1 MFIWAPILGDVELP
15 GSDLSLGPARPTGAH
30 IPAAFVGLAVF
41 ALALIVF
48 LVWDFCRQKRVEKR
62 ERDRLQRFRQKKL
75 AASVPP
81 GSQQS
86 GRAQR

>member
-15 GSDLSLGPARPTGAH
+15 GSGLNLGPARPNGAH
-30 IPAAFVGLAVF
+30 IPGAFIGLAIL

-81 GSQQS
+81 GKQE
-86 GRAQR
+86 RARTQR